1 MLRLAEEAC
10 FMKNKGIFSLVM
22 IIACMFFVMP
32 AKGALATFHTTYS
45 YGAQIADDPTLIAK
59 YNQWVSW
66 FVTSNGAGGYRRV
79 QYTEGVGGQGN
90 GTASEG
96 IGYGMLLAV
105 YFNDQSLFNDLWN
118 YKVNHSPSKGLM
130 AWLVSSSGSVVD
142 PNSAS
147 DADFDIAMSLILAS
161 RRWGNTGTFN
171 YNSLATIEV
180 NKLSS
185 SDIDGTDFHVFPGDY
200 CSHSNPVNTY
210 PSYFTPAWYR
220 EFGIQTGNTTFWDNV
235 TTKCLTMLAAGC
247 RNGSTGLATEQCSAT
262 GGAVGSTDEYNSAR
276 IPWRYSLDY
285 IWNGTPAG
293 NSSLPQVTLD
303 AAFFAGKAT
312 SVGAKYN
319 ITGGAPFD
327 TTHNGMR
334 VGPAGTS
341 MMITGHTADLTAFY
355 TEASSVFN
363 DSSHFYNATLALLAL
378 LQESGNMPRIFGAP
392 QPTATPLAGDLFD
405 DCEDGDNVNNFGG
418 YWYTYDDASNA
429 GDSLIVPWT
438 DSRWAK
444 VNKTPTPFY
453 MQAPGYPSSVHGT
466 LYAARMTGVVTTTY
480 TYGFIGMGSGT
491 NADSGSPKYTVTD
504 LSMYTGLRFW
514 VKTANATDSYSI
526 KISCPKSVTD
536 PAGNDYK
543 YSFIGSTTWSLVPV
557 PFTSLTQE
565 NWGAGTVY
573 VSQALVLKNA
583 TDVQWQTVSQPHATV
598 DLIVDDIEFY
608 PAKPPT
614 ATPTYCMGENLD
626 TLEDNNS
633 QNDFGGYW
641 YTYNNTTVTP
651 PASTVWPS
659 SAAGATFTASAPG
672 ANGSFYCAR
681 ITGTVSS
688 ATVAF
693 VGMGTN
699 MAADGIAVRDLHA
712 FVGLTFW
719 IKGDGNLYS
728 VKLKGGP
735 TVLTG
740 GNDYKYSFRSEV
752 AANGWNQMTI
762 PFSIFTQE
770 RGWGTPVASVAT
782 VLTSL
787 QQIQWES
794 KGISHTVDLSIDDVE
809 FECSQG
815 WTPTFTITVAA
826 PSNTMTPTYTATTY
840 YSPTFTITKSSTPT
854 YTATSTNTL
863 FASPTFTSTIAPP
876 SPTSTNTL
884 VFSPTS
890 TFTMAPPTATYTDT
904 MIFSPTFTNTMA
916 PPSPTFTNTLFISP
930 TNTNTTVADSP
941 TSTPQPPTAT
951 STVTNTVNTSIPI
964 DVLIDDCDDGNNANL
979 LGGYWYT
986 FDDLDNSG
994 DSNAVP
1000 WSDKHYAKLM
1010 MTPTPFY
1017 MQAPGYNATGFAAR
1031 MTGTVTTTYMYGF
1044 IGLGTDLLNPQAD
1057 VNVSCCSGIRFWVK
1071 GDGKQYRVKLGNVT
1085 QYPTDGSGGNMY
1097 GYVFTSTTSWQ
1108 QITVPFTS
1116 MTRDGM
1122 PSPWGADKPTLA
1134 DVLTGVRSIQW
1145 QTIGQ
1150 PIASVDLTVD
1160 QLEFYNCVG
1169 GCIPTPVAVVPVAT
1183 ATSTNIPVIPTSTNT
1198 NVIPVATA
1206 TNTDIIPVATQTST
1220 NVPPTATGTD
1230 VPAGS
1235 TATFTPTVTPTNTPF
1250 ASPTIM
1256 PTSNILEIIP
1266 GTVKIFPNP
1275 AINETDPIVVKFTI
1289 SKAATDV
1296 RLRIFTSGMRL
1307 VREANLTLPSAGPS
1321 GSVLGASGPSSGGGD
1336 CYVGLKYE
1344 FIKQLSKGTYYI
1356 VIDVKNENDHAKPQ
1370 IDKIIKLQ

>member
-1 MLRLAEEAC
+1 
-10 FMKNKGIFSLVM
+10 MKNLFRSCRAIIL
-22 IIACMFFVMP
+22 IIAVFSIFIP
-32 AKGALATFHTTYS
+32 SAKGALATFHTTYS

-79 QYTEGVGGQGN
+79 QYIEGVGGQGN

-815 WTPTFTITVAA
+815 WTPTSTNTVIPPSSTNTPSYTVSPTRTVTSTFTST
-826 PSNTMTPTYTATTY
+826 PSATPTGTYTASATYTYTNTFTMTATGSSTKSATPTSTLPANTATFTPTYTGTPSVTFTSTASNTSTYTPTSTGTQSATLTATASDTKTY
-840 YSPTFTITKSSTPT
+840 TPTSTYTATATYTATKSFTATSTSTDTPPGTLTNTPTSTETGTETETGTITPTHTVSPTFTASATITETSSESATFTATNTATATPT
-854 YTATSTNTL
+854 YTSTNTQTSSNTATMTMTATPTVTATGTITETPTLGDTFTFTVTMTNTLTSTPGSTFTFTTTATATSTNTSNNTATYTATGTPTNTSTGT
-863 FASPTFTSTIAPP
+863 FTNTPVDTATNTPVNTATNTFTSTFTATPTGTYTK
-876 SPTSTNTL
+876 TSTNT
-884 VFSPTS
+884 
-890 TFTMAPPTATYTDT
+890 
-904 MIFSPTFTNTMA
+904 
-916 PPSPTFTNTLFISP
+916 PSN
-930 TNTNTTVADSP
+930 
-941 TSTPQPPTAT
+941 
-951 STVTNTVNTSIPI
+951 
-964 DVLIDDCDDGNNANL
+964 
-979 LGGYWYT
+979 
-986 FDDLDNSG
+986 
-994 DSNAVP
+994 
-1000 WSDKHYAKLM
+1000 
-1010 MTPTPFY
+1010 
-1017 MQAPGYNATGFAAR
+1017 
-1031 MTGTVTTTYMYGF
+1031 
-1044 IGLGTDLLNPQAD
+1044 
-1057 VNVSCCSGIRFWVK
+1057 
-1071 GDGKQYRVKLGNVT
+1071 
-1085 QYPTDGSGGNMY
+1085 
-1097 GYVFTSTTSWQ
+1097 
-1108 QITVPFTS
+1108 
-1116 MTRDGM
+1116 
-1122 PSPWGADKPTLA
+1122 
-1134 DVLTGVRSIQW
+1134 
-1145 QTIGQ
+1145 
-1150 PIASVDLTVD
+1150 
-1160 QLEFYNCVG
+1160 
-1169 GCIPTPVAVVPVAT
+1169 TPV
-1183 ATSTNIPVIPTSTNT
+1183 NTSTNT
-1198 NVIPVATA
+1198 PVDTA
-1206 TNTDIIPVATQTST
+1206 TNTTIPTV
-1220 NVPPTATGTD
+1220 
-1230 VPAGS
+1230 
-1235 TATFTPTVTPTNTPF
+1235 TATFTITPVTQVIDKLKPY
-1250 ASPTIM
+1250 
-1256 PTSNILEIIP
+1256 
-1266 GTVKIFPNP
+1266 PNP
-1275 AINETDPIVVKFTI
+1275 YNPALGNSLRIGFNVGR
-1289 SKAATDV
+1289 TDV
-1296 RLRIFTSGMRL
+1296 DSIRIKIFTSGQRL
-1307 VREANLTLPSAGPS
+1307 IRNIVFDQSEAVDAVKNG
-1321 GSVLGASGPSSGGGD
+1321 
-1336 CYVGLKYE
+1336 YVECTADAFKS
-1344 FIKQLSKGTYYI
+1344 LSNGTYYYRI
-1356 VIDVKNENDHAKPQ
+1356 SAINNGSESKSK
-1370 IDKIIKLQ
+1370 IDKIIIMK